1 MLLLRFWF
9 MPMKMWGAQ
18 SEKMLLSL
26 KASIH
31 MFRFLFQI
39 SSSLRHLQL
48 SIRSFFIPRQ
58 DNWNSMARYQKL
70 PNLMNGSIK
79 AIVLM
84 S

>member
-9 MPMKMWGAQ
+9 TPMRMWGTQ
-18 SEKMLLSL
+18 SGQMLLFL
-26 KASIH
+26 KVNIL
-31 MFRFLFQI
+31 MFRSLFQI
-39 SSSLRHLQL
+39 SFSLRHLQL
-48 SIRSFFIPRQ
+48 SIRLFFIPRQ

-79 AIVLM
+79 ATVLM